1 MKKIKINIV
10 FLTSIIITLAIVSW
24 AILGNA
30 SFNKASNHL
39 LLVCT
44 KKFGWIYL
52 VSMTFFVIFVF
63 FIAFSKWGNVRLGD
77 NNSKPEYSNVSWFAM
92 LFTAGMGVGLV
103 FWGIAEPLSHYIVP
117 DGNIK
122 SGSIEAAEFAI
133 KSSFMHWGLHPWAG
147 YAVVGLGLAY
157 FQFRKGCP
165 ALVSS
170 IVKSFS
176 NKKQD
181 AIIGNILDILA
192 IFATVAGVVTS
203 LGLGVLQINSGLNYL
218 FGIPNNLS
226 IQIMIIFSISII
238 FILSAV
244 KGIDKGIKRLSNFN
258 LFLAV
263 AVMIFAI
270 IIGPKL
276 AMVNNLANGMGM
288 YIDSFFRDC
297 LKINTYGDNSWIEN
311 WRIFYWAW
319 WIAWAPFV
327 GIFIARISRGR
338 TIRQFI
344 IGGVVVPSLGSVIW
358 FAIFGTMGIDLGING
373 KLSQQIMEEIVTK
386 PETGLFYVMEQYPFG
401 KILSIVIMILLCIF
415 FVTSADSGVFVLS
428 MLTSEGNL
436 NPVNK
441 KKILWGIILILMAIG
456 LLIAGG
462 LKPLQTISIV
472 AAFPFVFVMLLIC
485 VSLWNALKRED
496 G

>member
-1 MKKIKINIV
+1 MKKNKINIV
-10 FLTSIIITLAIVSW
+10 FLISIIITLIIVSW
-24 AILGNA
+24 AILGNTGF
-30 SFNKASNHL
+30 SEFSNQL
-39 LLVCT
+39 FLICT
-44 KKFGWIYL
+44 KKFGWLYL
-52 VSMTFFVIFVF
+52 ASMTFFVIFIF
-63 FIAFSKWGNVRLGD
+63 FIAFSKWGTIRLGD
-77 NNSKPEYSNVSWFAM
+77 DKSRPEYSNISWFAM

-117 DGNIK
+117 DRGIK
-122 SGSIEAAEFAI
+122 SGSIESAEFAI
-133 KSSFMHWGLHPWAG
+133 KSSFMHWGIHPWAG

-157 FQFRKGCP
+157 FQFRKGHP

-170 IVKSFS
+170 AVKSFS
-176 NKKQD
+176 NEKKD
-181 AIIGNILDILA
+181 IVGYILDILA
-192 IFATVAGVVTS
+192 VFATVAGVVTS

-218 FGIPNNLS
+218 FGIPDNLS
-226 IQIMIIFSISII
+226 VQIIIIVSISII

-258 LFLAV
+258 LFLAFI
-263 AVMIFAI
+263 VMVFAI

-276 AMVNNLANGMGM
+276 VMVNNLVNGIGM
-288 YIDSFFRDC
+288 YMNSFFRDS
-297 LKINTYGDNSWIEN
+297 LMNNTYGDNSWIEN

-327 GIFIARISRGR
+327 GIFIARISKGR

-344 IGGVVVPSLGSVIW
+344 IGGVVVPSLGSILW

-373 KLSQQIMEEIVTK
+373 KLSEHILEEIVNR
-386 PETGLFYVMEQYPFG
+386 PETGLFYVMEQYPLG
-401 KILSIVIMILLCIF
+401 TILSILIMVLLCVF

-428 MLTSEGNL
+428 MLTSEGDL
-436 NPVNK
+436 NPSNK
-441 KKILWGIILILMAIG
+441 RKIVWGIMLILMAIG

-472 AAFPFVFVMLLIC
+472 AAFPFIFVMLLIC
-485 VSLWNALKRED
+485 ASLWKALKKENR
-496 G
+496 